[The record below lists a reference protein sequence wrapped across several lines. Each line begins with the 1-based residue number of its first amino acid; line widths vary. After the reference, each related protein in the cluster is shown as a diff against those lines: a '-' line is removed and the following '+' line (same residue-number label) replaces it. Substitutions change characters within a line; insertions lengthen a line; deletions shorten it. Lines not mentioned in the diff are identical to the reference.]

1 MDELLLAAAN
11 TAAQAKN
18 NPAGAARKKVITD
31 IHDKFD
37 EVPTMAGKF
46 NDQESFAKRMAGNK
60 TQTGVAERLQRK
72 AISDLKAAIGTNEK
86 FLFINHL
93 FSGDAPSYNA
103 AIDLINK
110 SNNLEAAKNYIHQ
123 DLVIKYDWD
132 ATSHPAS
139 IFIDLVERRFIS

>member
-1 MDELLLAAAN
+1 
-11 TAAQAKN
+11 
-18 NPAGAARKKVITD
+18 
-31 IHDKFD
+31 
-37 EVPTMAGKF
+37 MAGKF